1 MLLCPHTC
9 PCPVHPQALHHI
21 LAIFGF
27 SSNIQVVEYA
37 WAKYHHYPRLNCA
50 RVPRKKNDTGK
61 KQILEVIDPS
71 RKTHEIDKMGLAG
84 FLYDKGFPDGP
95 VSAADTGPGGSHASQ
110 PVRLAP
116 DL

>member
-1 MLLCPHTC
+1 
-9 PCPVHPQALHHI
+9 VHPQALHHI

-84 FLYDKGFPDGP
+84 FLYDKGFSRWAGVRRGHGAGRQSCLPARP
-95 VSAADTGPGGSHASQ
+95 ASA
-110 PVRLAP
+110 
-116 DL
+116 